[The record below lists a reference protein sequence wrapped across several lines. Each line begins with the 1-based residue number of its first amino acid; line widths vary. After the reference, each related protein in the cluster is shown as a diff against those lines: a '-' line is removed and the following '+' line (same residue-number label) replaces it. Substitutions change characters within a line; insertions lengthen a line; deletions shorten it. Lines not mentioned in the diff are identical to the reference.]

1 MYWYLFFFKYLY
13 QCALF
18 CTAFT
23 VPYTYI
29 IRLEKGLHGYRKE
42 RELNEDRPPLLRGC
56 GLNCLSRRHSGKM
69 NTTAETLREY
79 LEREAPEYLAKVA
92 DHWLDQSA
100 PIPWVQYILAVVFF
114 LICVPSQICQFLV
127 IMAFCR

>member
-1 MYWYLFFFKYLY
+1 MFGLLY
-13 QCALF
+13 QCAF
-18 CTAFT
+18 CTAF

-69 NTTAETLREY
+69 NTTLREY
-79 LEREAPEYLAKVA
+79 LEREAPEYLAKVE

-127 IMAFCR
+127 IMAFAR